1 MFQLSVK
8 SKYGLAAVIELAQKQ
23 EKGPIQIKAISCNRN
38 IPQNYLE
45 QVLVELKKGGL
56 VRSFR
61 GINGGY
67 QLEKDPKT
75 ISVKDVLTILEGP
88 CKLTGTNCDCP
99 LLNQFW
105 EKTEAKIDS
114 YLSVS
119 IADILNLKL
128 VKNDN
133 LSFNI

>member
-1 MFQLSVK
+1 MSIKNIYSSKQLEIKVFMFQLSVK

-23 EKGPIQIKAISCNRN
+23 EKGPIQIKAISGNRN

-67 QLEKDPKT
+67 KLQKDPKS

-88 CKLTGTNCDCP
+88 CKLTE
-99 LLNQFW
+99 Q
-105 EKTEAKIDS
+105 
-114 YLSVS
+114 
-119 IADILNLKL
+119 IATARY
-128 VKNDN
+128 
-133 LSFNI
+133 